1 MPTNRQS
8 GQPSAKSADDLANQ
22 SKRQAAR
29 VAQFL
34 SLHRTGRVTGTI
46 YDKPPV
52 PPLVSSHRFGS
63 LPDGTPDWVLDFR
76 WTWKHGRG
84 ESEFFLDLTIAEAR
98 SMAAALLNWAE
109 AADALRHKAAR

>member
-1 MPTNRQS
+1 MATNRQS
-8 GQPSAKSADDLANQ
+8 GQPSAKSANDLANQ
-22 SKRQAAR
+22 CEGQAAR

-34 SLHRTGRVTGTI
+34 SLHRTGRITGTI

-52 PPLVSSHRFGS
+52 PPLVSSHRLGS

-98 SMAAALLNWAE
+98 SLAAALLNWAE
-109 AADALRHKAAR
+109 TADALRHTAAR